1 MDVENQA
8 PMTPGDSGV
17 QPGKKEMKTKPTKAP
32 KAAKAAK
39 APKAEKV
46 PRAPRMAVSESTIKK
61 AAARLVP
68 QGALVSTEIHYI
80 QRVLGITATQLE
92 IDEKVLEVRKLPW
105 ESIVIAD

>member
-1 MDVENQA
+1 MNVENQA

-17 QPGKKEMKTKPTKAP
+17 KPGKKEMKTKPTKAP
-32 KAAKAAK
+32 KAAK